1 MANGD
6 TENQSGGGPGSRL
19 FSGLGT
25 AVSDLGG
32 YFGAQAKSSF
42 DIAEAGQYDLAAKLA
57 LQNEQY
63 TKMSTD
69 IQEAQANREL
79 LMSTGRTSSE
89 VAGAGFA
96 ASGSALDILRS
107 SAAQGSLQKAVIGQ
121 QGLIT
126 EAGYKEQAQSY
137 ELMQQAANDA
147 ASAEKTAGI
156 GSFIAGGIDIVGGAL
171 SMLPQAAPAPSVSD
185 QAIY

>member
-1 MANGD
+1 MPVSQQTATGIGAGVSD
-6 TENQSGGGPGSRL
+6 I
-19 FSGLGT
+19 FSGF
-25 AVSDLGG
+25 ADLTKAEGDVLEG
-32 YFGAQAKSSF
+32 KAYGEAAQ
-42 DIAEAGQYDLAAKLA
+42 LA

-63 TKMSTD
+63 TKESTA

-79 LMSTGRTSSE
+79 LMSTGHTAAE

-147 ASAEKTAGI
+147 ASA
-156 GSFIAGGIDIVGGAL
+156 
-171 SMLPQAAPAPSVSD
+171 
-185 QAIY
+185 